1 MYDHVAPTIF
11 CAGCGRANPLLR
23 TSDGLPVCVE
33 CAPRVGSVRDTAG
46 PPPGHRTPGSAPTVF
61 VECTRCRGDGRT
73 VGMWCPAAS
82 AEHVTVDDVHRGSG
96 VDWRRQRCGT
106 LRCTGAAG
114 LPFTGELS
122 TAEAGC
128 WGRLAAEAGELW
140 AAMCAWMTA
149 DGRTPAADEAVRVDI
164 DGFRDRYCGSWDSFD
179 DFAYRMARRYNLF
192 DGASDWA
199 RWRDA
204 FRTDYLVIPADSGGY
219 HVISRD

>member
-1 MYDHVAPTIF
+1 T
-11 CAGCGRANPLLR
+11 
-23 TSDGLPVCVE
+23 
-33 CAPRVGSVRDTAG
+33 
-46 PPPGHRTPGSAPTVF
+46 APTVF
-61 VECTRCRGDGRT
+61 IECTRCRGDGRT

-128 WGRLAAEAGELW
+128 WGRLAAEAGE
-140 AAMCAWMTA
+140 
-149 DGRTPAADEAVRVDI
+149 AVRVDI